1 MKQNKIKKAKSDYT
15 LIVGHSVA
23 QQWDTAVILNVRAQS
38 DIFGSLDLVSWQ
50 GVINVQIRID
60 AGLIENVVRTFF
72 LF

>member
-38 DIFGSLDLVSWQ
+38 DTDVYFLQVRFSFM
-50 GVINVQIRID
+50 
-60 AGLIENVVRTFF
+60 AGCYKRSN
-72 LF
+72 